1 MKKNEC
7 RKNAPG
13 SAEHR
18 YRLMRRRTLRT
29 TRYQIPL
36 RKEEVPSGKFRF
48 AFFTD
53 LHNCCGREEA
63 ERLLSALEAG
73 KPDFVL
79 CGGDSIVAKPGRPT
93 APAVAFLQEV
103 GRRFPLYCGTGNHE
117 YRARIYPDTYQDMY
131 REFTE
136 PLRKSGVT
144 ILENSTVSFL
154 CRDIPVQ
161 ILGFDLDRYYY
172 RRLHHSIL
180 PEGELDRAL
189 GRPDSRAV
197 TILLAHNPL
206 MLQTYLSWKADM
218 TLCGHYHGGV
228 MRFGAHH
235 GLISPDFRL
244 FPGDAYG
251 LFQQE
256 GKYCIVSSGCGEH
269 SIPVRIHNPREFVV
283 ADLTVSR

>member
-1 MKKNEC
+1 MC
-7 RKNAPG
+7 RK
-13 SAEHR
+13 
-18 YRLMRRRTLRT
+18 TLRT
-29 TRYQIPL
+29 TRYQITL
-36 RKEEVPSGKFRF
+36 RKEGVPSGAFRF

-79 CGGDSIVAKPGRPT
+79 CGGDSIVAKPGRTT

-180 PEGELDRAL
+180 PEGELDKAL
-189 GRPDSRAV
+189 GRPDSHAV

-244 FPGDAYG
+244 FPATHTVFFSRRENTVLSAPGAGSTAFPYAFTIRG
-251 LFQQE
+251 SLSLQISQSA
-256 GKYCIVSSGCGEH
+256 GKIW
-269 SIPVRIHNPREFVV
+269 
-283 ADLTVSR
+283 LLK

>member
-1 MKKNEC
+1 MC
-7 RKNAPG
+7 RK
-13 SAEHR
+13 
-18 YRLMRRRTLRT
+18 TLRT
-29 TRYQIPL
+29 TRYQITL
-36 RKEEVPSGKFRF
+36 RKEGVPSGAFRF

-79 CGGDSIVAKPGRPT
+79 CGGDSIVAKPGRTT

-117 YRARIYPDTYQDMY
+117 YRARIYPDTYKDMY

-144 ILENSTVSFL
+144 ILENSAVSFL
-154 CRDIPVQ
+154 CRNIPVQ

-172 RRLHHSIL
+172 RRFHHSIL

-206 MLQTYLSWKADM
+206 MLQTYLRSELEDRFDSLRPLSRRCNAVRCAPRADQSGFPPFSRRRIRSFPEGWEI
-218 TLCGHYHGGV
+218 LYCQLRV
-228 MRFGAHH
+228 RGAQRSLPHSQSEGACH
-235 GLISPDFRL
+235 CRSHSQQVK
-244 FPGDAYG
+244 YG
-251 LFQQE
+251 
-256 GKYCIVSSGCGEH
+256 Y
-269 SIPVRIHNPREFVV
+269 
-283 ADLTVSR
+283 

>member
-1 MKKNEC
+1 MC
-7 RKNAPG
+7 RK
-13 SAEHR
+13 
-18 YRLMRRRTLRT
+18 TLRT
-29 TRYQIPL
+29 TRYQITL
-36 RKEEVPSGKFRF
+36 RKEGVPSGAFRF

-79 CGGDSIVAKPGRPT
+79 CGGDSIVAKPGRTT

-117 YRARIYPDTYQDMY
+117 YRARIYPDTYKDMY

-144 ILENSTVSFL
+144 ILENSAVSFL
-154 CRDIPVQ
+154 CRNIPVQ

-172 RRLHHSIL
+172 RRFHHSIL

-206 MLQTYLSWKADM
+206 MLQTYLSWKTDL
-218 TLCGHYHGGV
+218 TLCGHYHGGN
-228 MRFGAHH
+228 
-235 GLISPDFRL
+235 PD
-244 FPGDAYG
+244 
-251 LFQQE
+251 
-256 GKYCIVSSGCGEH
+256 
-269 SIPVRIHNPREFVV
+269 
-283 ADLTVSR
+283 